1 MLNKRQIAILII
13 AVAFV
18 LSLSACIAV
27 DSGDLPSF
35 DLSGAEPEILE
46 NLPQNELTELIEM
59 PNVGELDY
67 VLDLTE
73 SDRYGIFWKDISS
86 EQSKI
91 WLDGLIESGFSK
103 VQYAANEVSVGTI
116 LKKDD
121 VYLSISYS
129 ENVLSVLIAKNMNE

>member
-1 MLNKRQIAILII
+1 MLNKRKIAILII
-13 AVAFV
+13 MLATV
-18 LSLSACIAV
+18 LSLSACIAA

-35 DLSGAEPEILE
+35 DLSGVEPEILE

-103 VQYAANEVSVGTI
+103 VQYAANEISVGTI

-129 ENVLSVLIAKNMNE
+129 ENVLSVLIAKK

>member
-1 MLNKRQIAILII
+1 MLNKRKIAILII
-13 AVAFV
+13 VAAFV
-18 LSLSACIAV
+18 LSLSACMAA

-35 DLSGAEPEILE
+35 DLSGAEPRFLE
-46 NLPQNELTELIEM
+46 NLPHNELTWLVEM

-73 SDRYGIFWKDISS
+73 NDRYGIFWKDISS

-129 ENVLSVLIAKNMNE
+129 ENVLSVLIAKKYE